1 MEELVCF
8 VVKYTPS
15 PAAETR
21 IKEVIILPTFYVKGT
36 FEVLNANIEK
46 KRVHCAFV
54 HPASCI

>member
-1 MEELVCF
+1 MKDFVCF
-8 VVKYTPS
+8 VVKYTPF

-36 FEVLNANIEK
+36 FEALNANIEK

-54 HPASCI
+54 YAASCI